1 MTREEKN
8 QAIEELQAMLQ
19 DTNVVYLTDASS
31 LNSADTTKLRGECHK
46 ADIKL
51 QVVKNTLLRIA
62 MERTEGREYGDLMD
76 VLKGQTA
83 LMTGSV
89 GNAPAK
95 LIKEFRKNSERP
107 ILKGA
112 YVEEA
117 VYIGDDQLKALTEIK
132 SKDELLGELVGLLQ
146 SPMRNV
152 LGALQSGGNTIS
164 GLVKSLS
171 ENHGRVAGQPHRQ
184 RGQRTRRYPQR

>member
-8 QAIEELQAMLQ
+8 QAITELQELLQ
-19 DTNVVYLTDASS
+19 DSNVVYLTDASS
-31 LNSADTTKLRGECHK
+31 LNSADTTKLRGECYK
-46 ADIKL
+46 AEIKL

-62 MERTEGREYGDLMD
+62 MERTEGREYGELYD

-83 LMTGSV
+83 LMTSAV

-95 LIKEFRKNSERP
+95 LIKEFRKTSERP
-107 ILKGA
+107 TLKGA

-164 GLVKSLS
+164 GLVKALG
-171 ENHGRVAGQPHRQ
+171 EREG
-184 RGQRTRRYPQR
+184 